1 MSAQAF
7 TFFIA
12 GGTELANRALANF
25 ERLIRPRVSGD
36 CRLIVIDILK
46 EPRKAR
52 EHRVIAT
59 PMLVRND
66 PAPIVK
72 ILGDLSQDAVILAQ
86 LGLSSTDGSARP

>member
-1 MSAQAF
+1 MSQHAF

-12 GGTELANRALANF
+12 GGTDLANRALANF
-25 ERLIRPRVSGD
+25 ERLIRPRLDGD
-36 CRLIVIDILK
+36 CRLTVIDILK

-59 PMLVRND
+59 PMLVRNH
-66 PAPIVK
+66 PEPVVK

-86 LGLSSTDGSARP
+86 LGLSSTDGPTPA

>member
-1 MSAQAF
+1 MSQHAF

-12 GGTELANRALANF
+12 GGTDLANRALTNF
-25 ERLIRPRVSGD
+25 ERLIRPRLERD
-36 CRLIVIDILK
+36 CQLTVIDILK

-59 PMLVRND
+59 PMLVRNQ
-66 PAPIVK
+66 PEPVVK

-86 LGLSSTDGSARP
+86 LGLSSTDGQAPA